1 MVACKDSEAQYV
13 IRSLTGKLR
22 IGLAEKTVIA
32 ALAHA
37 IVLSVEKPT
46 KINADIE
53 SKMTKANEILR
64 YKQILSFFSKI
75 LQMGCPRYQ

>member
-1 MVACKDSEAQYV
+1 MIKSLLVACKDSEAQFI

-37 IVLSVEKPT
+37 VVMETDKHPSDAKL
-46 KINADIE
+46 N
-53 SKMTKANEILR
+53 KANEIIR
-64 YKQILSFFSKI
+64 
-75 LQMGCPRYQ
+75 